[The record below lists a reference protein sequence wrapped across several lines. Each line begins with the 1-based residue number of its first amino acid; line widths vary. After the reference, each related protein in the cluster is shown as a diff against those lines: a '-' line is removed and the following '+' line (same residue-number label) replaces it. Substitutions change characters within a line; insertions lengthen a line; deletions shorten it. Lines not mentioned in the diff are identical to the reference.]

1 MRDVALPKCRIEQL
15 PQVVL
20 PIKQAKRQST
30 AGEVILKKP
39 ELELRGVWEQVPGV
53 QALHTTE
60 QEELPIGR
68 PKAGRCSGGR
78 PRPAD
83 GQLPSGIPRK
93 IRPKSG
99 AGGPLRGIPTYLRN
113 FLATARIFRG
123 NYRCS
128 IYRAR

>member
-1 MRDVALPKCRIEQL
+1 MQNERSMRDVALPKCRIEQL

-68 PKAGRCSGGR
+68 P
-78 PRPAD
+78 RPASTTSV
-83 GQLPSGIPRK
+83 GRWAALV
-93 IRPKSG
+93 KSS
-99 AGGPLRGIPTYLRN
+99 LRSPAEISR
-113 FLATARIFRG
+113 
-123 NYRCS
+123 
-128 IYRAR
+128 

>member
-68 PKAGRCSGGR
+68 PKAGRCSGALETHLETQGR
-78 PRPAD
+78 TAVSLFQKARWWKVL
-83 GQLPSGIPRK
+83 GLVFLPGIFNELD
-93 IRPKSG
+93 KSN
-99 AGGPLRGIPTYLRN
+99 TCN
-113 FLATARIFRG
+113 FLEKSAL
-123 NYRCS
+123 
-128 IYRAR
+128 